1 MGTSNLFYC
10 VVLTMEMNGV
20 NEHGYKIKGPTE
32 MHYTVIPM
40 GTSKVNSSPIFCQLI
55 IHLNDDT
62 TTVWWKRLSIILFM
76 TLIIDCYTQLN
87 KINRLGVCFLSLSFT
102 IHRCCPAFYLHLSSL
117 FYYRNNVSTIP
128 CLTKFRVYTPMANDY
143 KLKVLPYQLYKLLTD
158 IWQTHTT
165 KKFSQYHSS
174 MTRIRKYSH
183 TTNKQHNVT

>member
-1 MGTSNLFYC
+1 MWLYSVWPSSNILAKKTDF
-10 VVLTMEMNGV
+10 T
-20 NEHGYKIKGPTE
+20 
-32 MHYTVIPM
+32 
-40 GTSKVNSSPIFCQLI
+40 IFCQLI

-62 TTVWWKRLSIILFM
+62 TTVWWKRLSIISFM

-117 FYYRNNVSTIP
+117 FYYRDNVSTIP
-128 CLTKFRVYTPMANDY
+128 CLTKFRVYTPMVNDY

-165 KKFSQYHSS
+165 KIFTISFVNDPDKEILAIQQ
-174 MTRIRKYSH
+174 
-183 TTNKQHNVT
+183 TNNIT